1 MYNKP
6 GILVVSFGTSH
17 QDTRARTITAIEQAI
32 QDAHPSLPVFR
43 AWTSGMIRRKLERTT
58 GEVIQSVAQALSQM
72 ADHGITQAILQPT
85 HIIDGIE
92 NQQMQADANA
102 FRNIFQKIAFGRP
115 LLSSSEDLEKM
126 AQILEHTF
134 SGLGPEE
141 HLILMGHGSQHPSN
155 QIYARL
161 DDCFHQQEHN
171 PIHVATV
178 EASPTLDDVLQNLR
192 TQPVRRIHLAPLMI
206 VAGDHAGQR
215 HGRGWRRFLEIH
227 FGAGR
232 ISCHLPPEGA
242 GRISSSTAD
251 VPCPF
256 GKSSGM
262 PEKMTKKDIRK
273 SLPNV
278 FLFVPY
284 LSFRLRIHNTVM
296 IPMI

>member
-72 ADHGITQAILQPT
+72 ADQGITQAILQPT

-115 LLSSSEDLEKM
+115 LLSSAEDLEKM

-141 HLILMGHGSQHPSN
+141 QLILMGHGSQHPSN

-171 PIHVATV
+171 HIHVATV

-206 VAGDHAGQR
+206 VAGDHAVNDMAGD
-215 HGRGWRRFLEIH
+215 GEDSWKSTLER
-227 FGAGR
+227 AGYPVT
-232 ISCHLPPEGA
+232 CHLKGLGEYPQV
-242 GRISSSTAD
+242 RQ
-251 VPCPF
+251 
-256 GKSSGM
+256 M
-262 PEKMTKKDIRK
+262 
-273 SLPNV
+273 
-278 FLFVPY
+278 FLAH
-284 LSFRLRIHNTVM
+284 LAKALECLKR
-296 IPMI
+296 